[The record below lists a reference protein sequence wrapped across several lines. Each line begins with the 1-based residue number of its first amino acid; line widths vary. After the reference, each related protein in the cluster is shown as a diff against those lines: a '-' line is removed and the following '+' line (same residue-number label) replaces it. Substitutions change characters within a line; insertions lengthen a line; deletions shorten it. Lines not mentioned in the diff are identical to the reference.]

1 MGAAWERYAMC
12 ESSLRGPSVTVYVP
26 RAVVAV
32 LLAAGLDVNV
42 RTAGGTALH
51 EAALC
56 GKVEVVRTLLDG
68 GVDLGIRDSQHNT
81 VMDLLGQ
88 FPAHVTHDITAI
100 IKSKL

>member
-1 MGAAWERYAMC
+1 M
-12 ESSLRGPSVTVYVP
+12 
-26 RAVVAV
+26 AV

-100 IKSKL
+100 IKSKLKVLKSLIATEFQVGYICNLANILGLFI

>member
-1 MGAAWERYAMC
+1 M
-12 ESSLRGPSVTVYVP
+12 YVL

-100 IKSKL
+100 IKSKLQVKQCN